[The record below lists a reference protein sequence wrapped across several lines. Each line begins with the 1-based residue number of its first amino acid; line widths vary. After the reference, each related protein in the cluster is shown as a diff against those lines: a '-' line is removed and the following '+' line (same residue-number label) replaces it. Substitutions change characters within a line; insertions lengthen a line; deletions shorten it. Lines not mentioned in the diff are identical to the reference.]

1 MTNGSKDT
9 SKGIWGFNIVWLI
22 LGLMVLVGARFWL
35 EKEATAVPYPYWL
48 AASANGIAIL
58 YGDAI
63 YVCNAE
69 GDIINTIAIPDHI
82 LPCQLSWHENELLVA
97 DWENDKLHLFSEH
110 GMTSI
115 KLKGGPVIHAHLN
128 VIIDENNNAIYVTDS
143 KGHQVHTYDS
153 TGSYRSSFGSYGR
166 SNGALASPKD
176 IRFLNDTLY
185 VGNVIW
191 SGEDSFS
198 TEGNF
203 IDSIVE
209 YLNDPL
215 YVENMIWSGVD
226 AFSTEGN
233 FIDSVVEPKGNSR
246 YNQITDFD
254 LNTKYVVTIECDLF
268 YAHCLIASYGWDGEL
283 LSTIPQTVSP
293 TSVGDIAIRSE
304 TVYVS
309 DTLNRKITK
318 YYAATLDDMGPLSSE
333 LNALGENYTKRYL
346 ALKRYSWFTV
356 IALIL
361 GLIPLAWFYWQ
372 YKKSA

>member
-1 MTNGSKDT
+1 MTNGSKNT

-48 AASANGIAIL
+48 AASDNGIAVL
-58 YGDAI
+58 YGDTI
-63 YVCNAE
+63 HVYDVE
-69 GDIINTIAIPDHI
+69 RHIITSFTIPDHI
-82 LPCQLSWHENELLVA
+82 LPCQLSWHADELLVT
-97 DWENDKLHLFSEH
+97 DWENDELYLFGEH

-115 KLKGGPVIHAHLN
+115 KLKGGPTINAHLN
-128 VIIDENNNAIYVTDS
+128 AIIDENNNAIYVTDS
-143 KGHQVHTYDS
+143 EGHQVHTYDS
-153 TGSYRSSFGSYGR
+153 RGSYKSSFGGFGLGS
-166 SNGALASPKD
+166 GALASPKD

-185 VGNVIW
+185 VGNVIR
-191 SGEDSFS
+191 
-198 TEGNF
+198 
-203 IDSIVE
+203 
-209 YLNDPL
+209 
-215 YVENMIWSGVD
+215 SGVD

-233 FIDSVVEPKGNSR
+233 FIDSIVEPKGHR
-246 YNQITDFD
+246 LYNQITDFD
-254 LNTKYVVTIECDLF
+254 LTDDHIVTIECDLL
-268 YAHCLIASYGWDGEL
+268 YAHCLIASYGRDGEL